1 MRPAETNQMYH
12 GYHAYEVGPLKDGY
26 EIRQINFLC
35 NLDVDIRKVCMYC
48 KLKFF
53 FVIRYKK
60 LYKVY
65 SKYKNRCM
73 PSLFYLA
80 I

>member
-1 MRPAETNQMYH
+1 MIGYKCTILLLIYIMRPAETNQMYH

-26 EIRQINFLC
+26 EIQQINFLC

-53 FVIRYKK
+53 CNKI
-60 LYKVY
+60 
-65 SKYKNRCM
+65 
-73 PSLFYLA
+73 
-80 I
+80 